1 MWYKCLSWTQGV
13 WCEKGCRDICWL
25 LVVTRPG
32 MRTDDV
38 DMQLVWRCQERAS
51 KCLLDN
57 GWQPTTEFD
66 NQKRSLDLQL
76 HKLIFGKVKSF
87 QTDKHCRQINWTEK
101 GAKRPMIVLNQE
113 EKKKHCCRCFCQN
126 CEWHSKV
133 VVRGEK
139 NKKCI
144 VPTTSTANKELCFT
158 GFPQHWSVFADININ
173 RLSVKLPLQTRRYV
187 Y

>member
-1 MWYKCLSWTQGV
+1 MTQ
-13 WCEKGCRDICWL
+13 EL
-25 LVVTRPG
+25 HY
-32 MRTDDV
+32 
-38 DMQLVWRCQERAS
+38 S
-51 KCLLDN
+51 
-57 GWQPTTEFD
+57 
-66 NQKRSLDLQL
+66 SLTII
-76 HKLIFGKVKSF
+76 KEVGFAIAKTYIWKSRKF
-87 QTDKHCRQINWTEK
+87 PDRQINWTEK

-158 GFPQHWSVFADININ
+158 GFPQHLIFLRGYQYQQVVGQNA
-173 RLSVKLPLQTRRYV
+173 LPNQKICLLRQAWCWRGEKV
-187 Y
+187 IWVEKNELFESGGDG